1 MGPCGSSPG
10 SVPFRRRRWRISETH
25 MAYRPKRSALAGHV
39 RQQNDRGIQGLA
51 GLRIR
56 AAMKFLLDW
65 QEAAPNAGPDER
77 ATVADLRL
85 LVDATNACDHV
96 MGERRELDDCIT
108 VSAYPVAEA
117 IALNWWRIFG
127 HRGDG
132 FELVAH
138 RGGYAFPDVRMRFD
152 GSAFEVQCVPCRYD
166 DISIWFPREAR
177 ELLTR
182 QDAEQSLSEFLD
194 RVSDR
199 LEGQDIERSGLQLR
213 RARIAASQA
222 DPDEI
227 AFCEAAGALCL
238 DPYDI
243 LDSDADFIET
253 AGRFFQ
259 GEALAEFLSGLQ
271 GQRSTSLFEWIQA
284 AERRPRYKSRL
295 PAAASIRD
303 GLQRTPQSRP
313 RLGERPW
320 ARGYRCARAARKAL
334 GLPETERVRSVG
346 RLAARLGAP
355 SFSAAP
361 PSVPGLHALVR
372 SDEGGVSVHLRR
384 SNTRYGGSERQL
396 FAFGRA
402 LGEAV
407 AYPPSGRSVVN
418 DLRDAARQAAGRAF
432 AAEFLAP
439 VAEVANMRADNQDI
453 DFIAEE
459 FGVSGQVIER
469 QIENRSNIEHA
480 CAA

>member
-1 MGPCGSSPG
+1 M
-10 SVPFRRRRWRISETH
+10 
-25 MAYRPKRSALAGHV
+25 AGHV

-56 AAMKFLLDW
+56 AAMKFSLDW
-65 QEAAPNAGPDER
+65 REGALNAGPDER

-85 LVDATNACDHV
+85 LVDTTNACDHV
-96 MGERRELDDCIT
+96 MGEGRELDDCIT

-132 FELVAH
+132 FELIAH

-152 GSAFEVQCVPCRYD
+152 GSAFEAQCVACRYD
-166 DISIWFPREAR
+166 DISIWFPRDAR

-182 QDAEQSLSEFLD
+182 RNAEQSLSEFLD

-199 LEGQDIERSGLQLR
+199 LKGQDIERSGLQLR
-213 RARIAASQA
+213 RARIAASQE

-259 GEALAEFLSGLQ
+259 GEALVEFLSGLQ

-295 PAAASIRD
+295 PAATAIRD
-303 GLQRTPQSRP
+303 GLQQAPQSQPRP
-313 RLGERPW
+313 GERPW

-334 GLPETERVRSVG
+334 GLSETERVRSVG
-346 RLAARLGAP
+346 GLAARLGAP

-361 PSVPGLHALVR
+361 PSVDGLHALVH
-372 SDEGGVSVHLRR
+372 SDEGSVNVHLRR
-384 SNTRYGGSERQL
+384 SSTRYGGAERQL

-439 VAEVANMRADNQDI
+439 VAEVLNMRADNRDI
-453 DFIAEE
+453 DSIAGE
-459 FGVSGQVIER
+459 FGVSSQMIER
-469 QIENRSNIEHA
+469 QIENRVNIEHA